1 MTGFLL
7 IIFSALMHS
16 LWNVILKKSNNKYLF
31 NYQMHFLNF
40 CIMTFAYIVFF
51 REYMFFDLRAVVL
64 AFCAALF
71 FTGYHLF
78 LSTSY
83 RYADAS
89 MVYPVTTS
97 SPIWVVL
104 WAAIFLHEKITLL
117 GLLGIVITL
126 VGVLIINSSKTSD
139 IKLDKGIVFA
149 FISAFFYSVG
159 AIVDK
164 VGVDVGNFIL
174 YVYSLTFF
182 MTFFM
187 YMYSARRFT
196 NHLEHFKANIRY
208 LLAGSIILFMSFF
221 VYRLGLIFV
230 QVSYATAL
238 RQVNA
243 LFGVLLGVLFLKEKF
258 SYKRLAGSIVI
269 IVGMLILR
277 ANM

>member
-1 MTGFLL
+1 MSGFLL

-16 LWNVILKKSNNKYLF
+16 LWNIILKKSNNKYLF

-40 CIMTFAYIVFF
+40 CIMTFVYIIFF
-51 REYMFFDLRAVVL
+51 REYLYYDPSAVAFAFFS
-64 AFCAALF
+64 ALF

-97 SPIWVVL
+97 SPVWVAL
-104 WAAIFLHEKITLL
+104 WATIFLQEKITIL
-117 GLLGIVITL
+117 GLLGIIITL
-126 VGVLIINSSKTSD
+126 IGVLIINSSKASAF
-139 IKLDKGIVFA
+139 KMDKGIIFA

-164 VGVDVGNFIL
+164 LGVGVDNFIL

-182 MTFFM
+182 MTLFM
-187 YMYSARRFT
+187 YLYSARRFT
-196 NHLEHFKANIRY
+196 NHTEHFVMNIKY
-208 LLAGSIILFMSFF
+208 LISGSLILFLSFF
-221 VYRLGLIFV
+221 VYRVGLILV

-243 LFGVLLGVLFLKEKF
+243 LFGVLFGVLFLKEKF
-258 SYKRLAGSIVI
+258 SYRRLVGSVI
-269 IVGMLILR
+269 IFIGVMIIR
-277 ANM
+277 AHI

>member
-1 MTGFLL
+1 
-7 IIFSALMHS
+7 
-16 LWNVILKKSNNKYLF
+16 
-31 NYQMHFLNF
+31 
-40 CIMTFAYIVFF
+40 MTFAYIVFF
-51 REYMFFDLRAVVL
+51 REYMFFDLWAVLL
-64 AFCAALF
+64 AFFAALF

-97 SPIWVVL
+97 SPIWVAI
-104 WAAIFLHEKITLL
+104 WAAIFLHEQITLL
-117 GLLGIVITL
+117 GLLGIIITL
-126 VGVLIINSSKTSD
+126 IGVLIINSSKTSVL
-139 IKLDKGIVFA
+139 KLDKGIVFA

-164 VGVDVGNFIL
+164 LGVGVGNFIL

-182 MTFFM
+182 MTFFI
-187 YMYSARRFT
+187 YLYSARRFT
-196 NHLEHFKANIRY
+196 NHLEHFKINIRY
-208 LLAGSIILFMSFF
+208 LFAGSLILFLSFF

-230 QVSYATAL
+230 PVSYATAL

-269 IVGMLILR
+269 IIGVLIIR
-277 ANM
+277 ANI

>member
-16 LWNVILKKSNNKYLF
+16 LWNIILKKSNNKYLF

-51 REYMFFDLRAVVL
+51 REYMFFDLQAIVF
-64 AFCAALF
+64 AFFSALF

-97 SPIWVVL
+97 SPIWVAL
-104 WAAIFLHEKITLL
+104 WATIFLHEKITLL
-117 GLLGIVITL
+117 GLLGIIITL
-126 VGVLIINSSKTSD
+126 IGVLIINSSKTSEL
-139 IKLDKGIVFA
+139 KFDKGILFA

-159 AIVDK
+159 AIIDK
-164 VGVDVGNFIL
+164 LGVGVNNFIL
-174 YVYSLTFF
+174 YVYSLTIF

-187 YMYSARRFT
+187 YLYSARRFT
-196 NHLEHFKANIRY
+196 NHLEHFKVNIRY
-208 LLAGSIILFMSFF
+208 LLVGSFILFLSFS

-238 RQVNA
+238 RQVNG

-269 IVGMLILR
+269 VIGVLIIR
-277 ANM
+277 ANI